1 MSGRVTLGEKLRRI
15 NRAALGV
22 AVGIVAGVIVVSSFV
37 LGLLALID
45 SSRVQARVLAENTAA
60 ALLFQDIRSAQELL
74 QSLRNSPEI
83 QVAALYGQ
91 DGRLF
96 ASFQQ
101 PGQAAPAPME
111 PTATELLVGPA
122 GLMLSQAVV
131 SQQQRAGRLRLTV
144 GLGGLY
150 RQTLWQ
156 VLATLVAAGLALG
169 ASGRLLRRLQ
179 ASLMQPLLGLNEL
192 MERVSG
198 VADYAIRAPA
208 SDIAEIDAL
217 GRGFNAML
225 GQIQTRDACLA
236 AQRDQLEEVVAV
248 RTAQLQRA
256 KEVAEAAS
264 QAKSEFLA
272 TMSHEIRTP
281 MNGVLGMNEL
291 LIDSEL
297 GAQQR
302 VWAEAVQASGRHLLG
317 VINDILDF
325 SKIESG
331 QLQLEAVDFDLVEVV
346 EDALA
351 MSAQPAEDKGLELAA
366 QFVPHDVPLLLRGD
380 PFRLR
385 QIISNLIANAIKFT
399 HDGEVVV
406 RVDVLVESTAEISL
420 RLAVRDTGIGIPQEA
435 QDRIFE
441 QFAQADGSTTRQYG
455 GTGLGLAIC
464 RRLLGLM
471 GGHIGV
477 TSAPGQGSTFTIELR
492 LPRAQGPAP
501 QCDSTVT
508 LDDVR
513 VLVVDDNQTNRDIL
527 RQQLRGWG
535 MRVTCAEGGPLAL
548 ALMAHAV
555 QAGTPFQ
562 LVVLDMH
569 MPRMDGLQLA
579 REIQARPGLAGTPLL
594 MLTSTYANADQLA
607 RQEAGIQ
614 RCISKPIRRADLFR
628 VVSGILATSPA
639 ETRHGAPS
647 PRPAEGRLH
656 GTVLLVED
664 NPINQAV
671 AQAMLR
677 KLGVRFE
684 LAGNGAEAVER
695 VSEHAF
701 DLVLMDCQ
709 MPVMDGFEATAAIRH
724 LPGGR
729 GAKVPIV
736 ALTANAMHGDEEQCL
751 QAGMDS
757 FLAKPYTLASLR
769 AELARWLVPAGEPGS
784 DRAGAAPAVQ
794 PADPVPAAAVAA
806 ADSEPPAINPE
817 VIEALREL
825 DETGS
830 MDLARE
836 VLRSFLDTAEH
847 GVARVEA
854 ALAAGDAKV
863 LGQVAHALKSSSAN
877 VGALALSACWR
888 ELEACGREGRV
899 DQARALFGRARR
911 EHDRAVVRLREILQ
925 EVR

>member
-1 MSGRVTLGEKLRRI
+1 
-15 NRAALGV
+15 
-22 AVGIVAGVIVVSSFV
+22 VGILALVIIASSFT

-45 SSRVQARVLAENTAA
+45 SSRVQAKVLAENAAA
-60 ALLFQDIRSAQELL
+60 ALMFQDIRSAQELL
-74 QSLRNSPEI
+74 QSMRNSPEI
-83 QVAALYGQ
+83 RVAALYAQ

-96 ASFQQ
+96 VSFRQ
-101 PGQAAPAPME
+101 PDQPEPAAADPGSD
-111 PTATELLVGPA
+111 ELLVRPGA
-122 GLMLSQAVV
+122 IVISAAAV
-131 SQQQRAGRLRLTV
+131 SMQQRAGRLQLTV

-156 VLATLVAAGLALG
+156 LLATLAAASLALA
-169 ASGRLLRRLQ
+169 ASGRLLHRLQ
-179 ASLMQPLLGLNEL
+179 ASLLRPLLGLNEL

-198 VADYAIRAPA
+198 VADYAVRAPV
-208 SDIAEIDAL
+208 SGITEIDAL
-217 GRGFNAML
+217 GSGFNAML
-225 GQIQTRDACLA
+225 GQIQTRDASLA
-236 AQRDQLEEVVAV
+236 DQRDQLEDVVKV
-248 RTAQLQRA
+248 RTAQLQHA

-331 QLQLEAVDFDLVEVV
+331 QLQLEAVDFDLAEVV

-366 QFVPHDVPLLLRGD
+366 QFVPHDAPLALHGD

-385 QIISNLIANAIKFT
+385 QVISNLIANAIKFT
-399 HDGEVVV
+399 HEGEVVV
-406 RVDVLVESTAEISL
+406 RVDILQQSATRMSL
-420 RLAVRDTGIGIPQEA
+420 RLAVRDTGIGIPPQA

-471 GGHIGV
+471 GGRIGV
-477 TSAPGQGSTFTIELR
+477 ASTPGQGATFTIELE
-492 LPRAQGPAP
+492 LPKAHSGATPRPEP
-501 QCDSTVT
+501 TLT

-535 MRVTCAEGGPLAL
+535 MRVTCAEGGTLAL
-548 ALMAHAV
+548 ALMAHAA
-555 QAGTPFQ
+555 QTGTPFQ
-562 LVVLDMH
+562 IVVLDMH

-579 REIQARPGLAGTPLL
+579 REIQARPLLAGTPLL
-594 MLTSTYANADQLA
+594 MLTSTYAHADPLA

-628 VVSGILATSPA
+628 VVSSILSTAPTESRHSALPA
-639 ETRHGAPS
+639 DPAGA
-647 PRPAEGRLH
+647 RLH
-656 GTVLLVED
+656 GNVLLVED

-677 KLGVRFE
+677 KLGLRFE
-684 LAGNGAEAVER
+684 LASNGAEAVER
-695 VSEHAF
+695 VSAHAF

-709 MPVMDGFEATAAIRH
+709 MPVMDGFEATAAIRQ

-729 GAKVPIV
+729 GANVPIV
-736 ALTANAMHGDEEQCL
+736 ALTANAMQGDEEQCL
-751 QAGMDS
+751 QAGMDG
-757 FLAKPYTLASLR
+757 FLAKPYTLGSLR
-769 AELARWLVPAGEPGS
+769 ASVARWLGQAGMAAAEAGIAAAAPP
-784 DRAGAAPAVQ
+784 AGAA
-794 PADPVPAAAVAA
+794 AAASVAA
-806 ADSEPPAINPE
+806 AAEPPAINPE
-817 VIEALREL
+817 VIEALRDL

-836 VLRSFLDTAEH
+836 VLLSFLDTAEH
-847 GVARVEA
+847 GVTRVEA
-854 ALAAGDAKV
+854 ALAAGDAKI

-888 ELEACGREGRV
+888 ELEACGREGRLE
-899 DQARALFGRARR
+899 QARAFYGRTRR
-911 EHDRAVVRLREILQ
+911 EHERAATRLREILQ